1 MNPSP
6 TNTPFDPRT
15 AAHIRRRPAGGN
27 GGFPFVP
34 RMLAT
39 SFFVGYLPL
48 APGTWGALLAI
59 LLWLPLY
66 LWASPELCFWA
77 TLVAAAAYT
86 VAGTWASSV
95 SEKYWGKDPV
105 IACADETVGQ
115 WISLLPVAP
124 FCPWWEILLSL
135 ALFRFFDI
143 AKPLGIR
150 AMERLPRGYGMMADD
165 ILAGIYSAVIILVVN
180 SFFMK

>member
-1 MNPSP
+1 MKS
-6 TNTPFDPRT
+6 
-15 AAHIRRRPAGGN
+15 RRPIPITDKP
-27 GGFPFVP
+27 FPLLP

-39 SFFVGYLPL
+39 SFGVGYLPV

-66 LWASPELCFWA
+66 IWASPALTFWV
-77 TLVAAAAYT
+77 TLAAAVAYT
-86 VAGTWASSV
+86 IAGTWASSE

-115 WISLLPVAP
+115 WISLLPINGLS
-124 FCPWWEILLSL
+124 PWWMILVSL

-150 AMERLPRGYGMMADD
+150 SMERLPRGYGMMADD
-165 ILAGIYSAVIILVVN
+165 ILSGIYAAVILLIIN
-180 SFFMK
+180 HFIA